1 MPEDE
6 VQTHL
11 TFMREALAMAELALQ
26 TSETPVG
33 CVFVYNG
40 RIIGRGMNATNR
52 TYNGTRHAEFIAI
65 NDILMAPHPSE
76 KGRKIYGPEILR
88 ECNLY
93 VTIEPCIMCAS
104 LLRQFGVRRV
114 FFGGSNEK
122 FGGTGGVLNI
132 QRENG
137 REVEEGDEEEVGEEE
152 RRQREW
158 RREGDYE
165 VYGGW
170 LREEAIVMLR
180 RFYVQENERA
190 PEPRGKK
197 ERVLKLE
204 VEPIGGST
212 ACG

>member
-65 NDILMAPHPSE
+65 NDILTAPHPSE
-76 KGRKIYGPEILR
+76 KGRKIYGPE
-88 ECNLY
+88 
-93 VTIEPCIMCAS
+93 
-104 LLRQFGVRRV
+104 
-114 FFGGSNEK
+114 
-122 FGGTGGVLNI
+122 
-132 QRENG
+132 
-137 REVEEGDEEEVGEEE
+137 
-152 RRQREW
+152 
-158 RREGDYE
+158 
-165 VYGGW
+165 
-170 LREEAIVMLR
+170 
-180 RFYVQENERA
+180 ENERA

-204 VEPIGGST
+204 VEPIGEST